1 LWRLI
6 ETIGRNIHGA
16 WEKLQQKGENNSG
29 DSPYRRTGEGAE
41 KPLPEPFPPNSKRLL
56 TFALENLND
65 SEIMILPKGYCL
77 QNGKYCLIEVI
88 GQGGFGITY
97 SGVWNTEVKGELG
110 AVKTAVPICIK
121 EYFFKDYCF
130 RDPATMQV
138 RVHSET
144 GRRLFDK
151 FREEMPEDYVRVTIE
166 RVASSAEEAGSE
178 EAANR
183 RRLCFSLVGVQLKEF
198 FEEMRDVVD
207 SGD

>member
-1 LWRLI
+1 MLRHNQPKRFRFSRLYDTIARRSLWRLI
-6 ETIGRNIHGA
+6 ETIGRDIHGA

-29 DSPYRRTGEGAE
+29 DSPYRRTSEGAE

-77 QNGKYCLIEVI
+77 QNGKYCLTEVI

-121 EYFFKDYCF
+121 EYFFKDY
-130 RDPATMQV
+130 
-138 RVHSET
+138 
-144 GRRLFDK
+144 
-151 FREEMPEDYVRVTIE
+151 
-166 RVASSAEEAGSE
+166 
-178 EAANR
+178 
-183 RRLCFSLVGVQLKEF
+183 
-198 FEEMRDVVD
+198 
-207 SGD
+207 